1 MTPNAIAAI
10 PAAALLAVAAS
21 SAKAAREAAH
31 ARPPNIVFILADD
44 LGYGDLG
51 CYGQHNIKTPS
62 LDLLAR
68 GGMRF
73 TQCYAGSTVCAPS
86 RCCLMTGLH
95 TGHAFVRGN
104 ARVPLRL
111 GENSVARML
120 QMRGYRTALIGK
132 WGLGEP
138 GTTGIPNRQGF
149 DFFYGYLNQAV
160 AHNSFPDSLW
170 RNETAEP
177 IPANADGRRGAY
189 SNDLFTR
196 EAVRFVEANKADPF
210 FLYLAYTA
218 PHANS
223 TARTME
229 APRVEPE
236 YRDKPWPEAEK
247 LFASTIT
254 RMDRDIGDLIK
265 RIDALGL
272 RGDTVVFF
280 ASDNGPHREGGHDP
294 AFFFSAGPL
303 RGIKRDLYEGGI
315 RVPAIVRWPGK
326 VRAGTVCDVPWAF
339 WDFLPTVADIAQ
351 AKAPGNLDGVSVL
364 PVLLGRTPAVRPP
377 MYWEFH
383 EGGFSQAARMG
394 DWKAVKRSPRSPVEL
409 YALNNDAAETAD
421 IASRHPEVVRRM
433 ERFLRD
439 ARTDSAEFPVTAP
452 GR

>member
-1 MTPNAIAAI
+1 MRPSAVSAI
-10 PAAALLAVAAS
+10 PAAALLAMGS
-21 SAKAAREAAH
+21 SPADAAREAGRG
-31 ARPPNIVFILADD
+31 RPPNIVFILADD

-51 CYGQHNIKTPS
+51 CYGQREIRTPS

-68 GGMRF
+68 CGMRF
-73 TQCYAGSTVCAPS
+73 TRCYAGSTVCAPS

-120 QMRGYRTALIGK
+120 QGRGYRTALIGK

-149 DFFYGYLNQAV
+149 DYFYGYLNQAV

-170 RNETAEP
+170 RNEAAEP
-177 IPANADGRRGAY
+177 IPANAEGRQGAY
-189 SNDLFTR
+189 CNDLFTR
-196 EAVRFVEANKADPF
+196 EAVRFVEASKSGPF

-223 TARTME
+223 TARKME
-229 APRVEPE
+229 APEIEPE
-236 YRDKPWPEAEK
+236 YRDRPWPEVEK

-254 RMDRDIGDLIK
+254 RMDRDIGTLMK

-272 RGDTVVFF
+272 RRDTVVFF
-280 ASDNGPHREGGHDP
+280 SSDNGPHKEGGHDP
-294 AFFFSAGPL
+294 TFFFSGGTL

-315 RVPAIVRWPGK
+315 RVPGIVRWPGR

-351 AKAPGNLDGVSVL
+351 AQAPEDLDGVSILQVL
-364 PVLLGRTPAVRPP
+364 MGRRPTASPP

-383 EGGFSQAARMG
+383 EGGFSQAARIG
-394 DWKAVKRSPRSPVEL
+394 DWKAVKRSPTAPVEL
-409 YALNNDAAETAD
+409 YALNNDECETAD
-421 IASRHPEVVRRM
+421 IASKHPEVARRM
-433 ERFLRD
+433 EQYLRA
-439 ARTDSAEFPVTAP
+439 ARTNSAEFPVTAP